1 MIEDRR
7 IKELESYG
15 EVDYLTDGKK
25 ISLIESK
32 FEKATIDGSAFSNEL
47 RILNNKYGMYQN
59 ISNVWQLCEIEEN
72 KDTIYSGYY
81 KIKHIEE
88 LTIDKLFEIV
98 KNEEIKK
105 YYEAKLEEYYN
116 QNRIY
121 YEFDVNLKK
130 SYRNETRY
138 IHFYVEV
145 LGKYFEINIDSN
157 QYVEFLSKDFEI
169 YNDYGDL
176 KETFDELV
184 NKEIIKYVG
193 KDIIKLEN
201 GYVYQN
207 TYYEDFNEIKEI
219 IEEELKG
226 SDKE

>member
-1 MIEDRR
+1 MKEDRR
-7 IKELESYG
+7 IKKLESYG

-32 FEKATIDGSAFSNEL
+32 FKKATIDGSAFSNEL
-47 RILNNKYGMYQN
+47 RILNDKYGMYQN

-72 KDTIYSGYY
+72 KDKGYSGYY
-81 KIKHIEE
+81 KTKHIEE

-121 YEFDVNLKK
+121 YELDVNFKK

>member
-1 MIEDRR
+1 MSEDRR

-15 EVDYLTDGKK
+15 EVDYLTDGEK

-32 FEKATIDGSAFSNEL
+32 FKKATIDGSAFSNEL
-47 RILNNKYGMYQN
+47 RILNDKYGMYQN

-72 KDTIYSGYY
+72 KDKGYSGYY
-81 KIKHIEE
+81 KTKHIEE

-116 QNRIY
+116 RNRIY

-138 IHFYVEV
+138 IHFYVEI

-207 TYYEDFNEIKEI
+207 TYYEDFNEIKGI

-226 SDKE
+226 SEKE